1 LRVTSGRS
9 PSAAMNI
16 TSFEF
21 ALFFAVVLPLN
32 WLLRSYSGAYRL
44 FLLLASYVFYASFN
58 AKFLLILLV
67 FSFLT
72 WFFAVV
78 FAETSDARF
87 RRFCLVLYV
96 AFSLGMLMFFK
107 YYEMLYLSADW
118 LFRMLSINSPVP
130 LLDVIMPI
138 GISFFTFQ
146 GMSYAIDV
154 YRDPGKVE
162 RSLIEVFCFISFFP
176 TILSGPILRAGNFL
190 AQLKKQQVEQV
201 DFTRAFYLL
210 TRGLVKK
217 IIISSYLSEH
227 IVRVTFGAPSGY
239 SSAAVAV
246 GILSYAVQIYCDFSG
261 YSDLA
266 QGVGLLMGFD
276 IPDNFNAPYTSL
288 SLRDFWRRWHITFS
302 TWLRDYL
309 YISLGGNRKGTGRK
323 YVNLVTTM
331 ALGGLWHGAAYNF
344 LVWGFIHGFGLVG
357 THMAVEW
364 RTSRAATRAAARL
377 AAAKAA
383 DAATGTAADAAM
395 VAAADA
401 AAQSSPGRAMANGAW
416 NVVCWAVTFAY
427 VNVAWVFFGAED
439 AGKAVEILRRAAA
452 FDPVGAGFRP
462 TCLILVG
469 VVLAVQL
476 LHLTGRDFFR
486 KGFEWLPFPAQ
497 GVALGVLSACILKL
511 GPDGVLPFIYFQ
523 F

>member
-1 LRVTSGRS
+1 
-9 PSAAMNI
+9 MNI

-21 ALFFAVVLPLN
+21 ALFFAAILPLN
-32 WLLRSYSGAYRL
+32 WLLRPRAGAYRI
-44 FLLLASYVFYASFN
+44 FLLLVSYIFYASFN
-58 AKFLLILLV
+58 AKFLLILLF

-87 RRFCLVLYV
+87 RRFCLILYV
-96 AFSLGMLMFFK
+96 GFSLGMLIFFK
-107 YYEMLYLSADW
+107 YYEMLYISADW
-118 LFRMLSINSPVP
+118 LFRTVSVKSPVP

-154 YRDPGKVE
+154 YRDPSKVE
-162 RSLIEVFCFISFFP
+162 RSLVEVLCFISFFP

-190 AQLKKQQVEQV
+190 PQLKKERVESV

-210 TRGLVKK
+210 TRGLIKK

-227 IVRVTFGAPSGY
+227 IVRATFGAPEGFT
-239 SSAAVAV
+239 SAAVLV
-246 GILSYAVQIYCDFSG
+246 GVLSYAVQIYCDFSG

-276 IPDNFNAPYTSL
+276 IPDNFNAPYVSL

-302 TWLRDYL
+302 LWLRDYL
-309 YISLGGNRKGTGRK
+309 YISLGGNRKGRFRK
-323 YVNLVTTM
+323 YANLVTTM

-357 THMAVEW
+357 AHLVNDA
-364 RTSRAATRAAARL
+364 RLSRAKAREAAGKPPA
-377 AAAKAA
+377 
-383 DAATGTAADAAM
+383 G
-395 VAAADA
+395 
-401 AAQSSPGRAMANGAW
+401 PGFWGMAWKPFAW
-416 NVVCWAVTFAY
+416 VLTFAY

-439 AGKAVEILRRAAA
+439 AGKAVDILRRIVVW
-452 FDPVGAGFRP
+452 DGSGAGFRP
-462 TCLILVG
+462 ACLVLVG
-469 VVLAVQL
+469 LVLLVQL
-476 LHLTGRDFFR
+476 LHLSGRDVFR
-486 KGFEWLPFPAQ
+486 KSFDWLPMPLQ
-497 GVALGVLSACILKL
+497 GAALGVVAACILKL

>member
-1 LRVTSGRS
+1 
-9 PSAAMNI
+9 MNI

-21 ALFFAVVLPLN
+21 SLFFAVLLPLN
-32 WLLRSYSGAYRL
+32 WMLRRFAGPYRL

-78 FAETSDARF
+78 FAETSDVRF

-96 AFSLGMLMFFK
+96 AFSLGMLVFFK
-107 YYEMLYLSADW
+107 YYEMLYISADW
-118 LFRMLSINSPVP
+118 LSRTLSITSPVP

-154 YRDPGKVE
+154 YRDPAKVE
-162 RSLIEVFCFISFFP
+162 RSLVEVFCFIAFFP

-190 AQLKKQQVEQV
+190 PQLKKERATPV

-217 IIISSYLSEH
+217 IILSSYLSEH
-227 IVRVTFGAPSGY
+227 IVRTTFGAPEGF
-239 SSAAVAV
+239 SSAAVLV
-246 GILSYAVQIYCDFSG
+246 GILSYAAQIYCDFSG

-266 QGVGLLMGFD
+266 QGVALLMGFD

-302 TWLRDYL
+302 VWLRDYL
-309 YISLGGNRKGTGRK
+309 YISLGGNRKGRARK
-323 YVNLVTTM
+323 YVNLVLTM

-357 THMAVEW
+357 THLVGEY
-364 RTSRAATRAAARL
+364 RASRAAAR
-377 AAAKAA
+377 AAAGLPVGGSRVWA
-383 DAATGTAADAAM
+383 G
-395 VAAADA
+395 V
-401 AAQSSPGRAMANGAW
+401 W
-416 NVVCWAVTFAY
+416 NAGCWLTTFSYVC
-427 VNVAWVFFGAED
+427 VAWVFFGAED
-439 AGKAVEILRRAAA
+439 AGKAVDILSRVAA
-452 FDPVGAGFRP
+452 FDATGAGFRP
-462 TCLILVG
+462 TCLVLVV

-476 LHLTGRDFFR
+476 LHFSGRDVFR
-486 KGFEWLPFPAQ
+486 NVFEKLPMPLQ
-497 GVALGVLSACILKL
+497 GTALGIAAACILKL

>member
-1 LRVTSGRS
+1 
-9 PSAAMNI
+9 MNI

-32 WLLRSYSGAYRL
+32 WMLRSRAGLYRL
-44 FLLLASYVFYASFN
+44 FLLLVSYVFYASFN

-72 WFFAVV
+72 WFFSVV

-87 RRFCLVLYV
+87 RRFCLILYV
-96 AFSLGMLMFFK
+96 GFSLGMLVFFK
-107 YYEMLYLSADW
+107 YYEMLYISADW
-118 LFRMLSINSPVP
+118 LFRTLAVKSPVP

-154 YRDPGKVE
+154 YRDPAKVE
-162 RSLIEVFCFISFFP
+162 RSLVEVFCFISFFP

-190 AQLKKQQVEQV
+190 PQLKKEKVEGV

-227 IVRVTFGAPSGY
+227 IVRTTFGAPEGF
-239 SSAAVAV
+239 SSLAVLV
-246 GILSYAVQIYCDFSG
+246 GILSYTAQIYCDFSG

-276 IPDNFNAPYTSL
+276 VPDNFNAPYTAR

-302 TWLRDYL
+302 VWLRDYL
-309 YISLGGNRKGTGRK
+309 YISLGGNRKGQFRK
-323 YVNLVTTM
+323 YCNLVTTM

-344 LVWGFIHGFGLVG
+344 LIWGFIHGFGLVG
-357 THMAVEW
+357 THMIGEY
-364 RTSRAATRAAARL
+364 RASRAAAR
-377 AAAKAA
+377 AAA
-383 DAATGTAADAAM
+383 
-395 VAAADA
+395 
-401 AAQSSPGRAMANGAW
+401 GRAPAGSRFGDGVW
-416 NVVCWAVTFAY
+416 NALCWLSTFVF

-439 AGKAVEILRRAAA
+439 AGKAVDILRRVAAW
-452 FDPVGAGFRP
+452 DMDGAGFRP
-462 TCLILVG
+462 ACLVLVAL
-469 VVLAVQL
+469 VLAVQL
-476 LHLTGRDFFR
+476 LHLTGRDVFR
-486 KGFEWLPFPAQ
+486 KGFDWLPLPLK
-497 GVALGVLSACILKL
+497 GVALGGAAACILKL

>member
-1 LRVTSGRS
+1 
-9 PSAAMNI
+9 MNI

-21 ALFFAVVLPLN
+21 ALFFAVILPLN
-32 WLLRSYSGAYRL
+32 WIFRPKAGLYRI
-44 FLLLASYVFYASFN
+44 FLLLVSYVFYASFN

-87 RRFCLVLYV
+87 RRFCLILYT
-96 AFSLGMLMFFK
+96 AFSLGMLVFFK
-107 YYEMLYLSADW
+107 YYEMLYISADW
-118 LFRMLSINSPVP
+118 LFQVVGAKSPVP

-154 YRDPGKVE
+154 YRDPAKVE
-162 RSLIEVFCFISFFP
+162 RSLVEVFCFIAFFP

-190 AQLKKQQVEQV
+190 PQLKKERVTGT

-227 IVRVTFGAPSGY
+227 IVRTTFGAPEGFT
-239 SSAAVAV
+239 SAAVLV
-246 GILSYAVQIYCDFSG
+246 GILSYSIQIYCDFSG

-266 QGVGLLMGFD
+266 QGVALLLGFD
-276 IPDNFNAPYTSL
+276 VPDNFHAPYVAL

-302 TWLRDYL
+302 LWLRDYL
-309 YISLGGNRKGTGRK
+309 YISLGGNRKGRGRK
-323 YVNLVTTM
+323 YANLVATM

-344 LVWGFIHGFGLVG
+344 LVWGFIHGLGLVWA
-357 THMAVEW
+357 HLVNEF
-364 RTSRAATRAAARL
+364 RVSRAASQAAAGLPVPEGPGVLGL
-377 AAAKAA
+377 AWIALSW
-383 DAATGTAADAAM
+383 
-395 VAAADA
+395 VA
-401 AAQSSPGRAMANGAW
+401 
-416 NVVCWAVTFAY
+416 TFAY
-427 VNVAWVFFGAED
+427 VNLAWVFFRAED
-439 AGKAVEILRRAAA
+439 AGKAVDILRRVAVWDAT
-452 FDPVGAGFRP
+452 GAGFHP
-462 TCLILVG
+462 ACLVLVG
-469 VVLAVQL
+469 LVLAVQL
-476 LHLTGRDFFR
+476 LHLTGRDVFYGICNR
-486 KGFEWLPFPAQ
+486 LPAPVA
-497 GVALGVLSACILKL
+497 GVGLGILAAAILKL

>member
-1 LRVTSGRS
+1 
-9 PSAAMNI
+9 MNI

-21 ALFFAVVLPLN
+21 ALFFAVILPLN
-32 WLLRSYSGAYRL
+32 WLLRPRAGLYRI
-44 FLLLASYVFYASFN
+44 FLLLISYVFYASFN

-78 FAETSDARF
+78 FAETSDVRF
-87 RRFCLVLYV
+87 RRFCLVLYT
-96 AFSLGMLMFFK
+96 AFSLGMLVFFK
-107 YYEMLYLSADW
+107 YYEMLYISADW
-118 LFRMLSINSPVP
+118 VFQTFGAKSPVP

-154 YRDPGKVE
+154 YRDPAKVE
-162 RSLIEVFCFISFFP
+162 RSLVEVFCFIAFFP

-190 AQLKKQQVEQV
+190 PQLKKERVTGT

-227 IVRVTFGAPSGY
+227 IVRTTFGAPEGFT
-239 SSAAVAV
+239 SAAVLV

-266 QGVGLLMGFD
+266 QGVALLMGFD
-276 IPDNFNAPYTSL
+276 VPDNFHAPYVSL

-302 TWLRDYL
+302 LWLRDYL
-309 YISLGGNRKGTGRK
+309 YISLGGNRKGRGRK
-323 YVNLVTTM
+323 YANLVITM

-344 LVWGFIHGFGLVG
+344 LVWGFIHGLGLVWA
-357 THMAVEW
+357 HLVNEFRSA
-364 RTSRAATRAAARL
+364 RAKSREAAGVPPPSGPGPLGWAWIGLSWAA
-377 AAAKAA
+377 
-383 DAATGTAADAAM
+383 
-395 VAAADA
+395 
-401 AAQSSPGRAMANGAW
+401 
-416 NVVCWAVTFAY
+416 TFAY
-427 VNVAWVFFGAED
+427 VNLAWVFFGAED
-439 AGKAVEILRRAAA
+439 AGKAVDILRRVAAW
-452 FDPVGAGFRP
+452 DGSGAGFHP
-462 TCLILVG
+462 ACLVLVV

-476 LHLTGRDFFR
+476 LHLTGRDVFYAVFNR
-486 KGFEWLPFPAQ
+486 LPAP
-497 GVALGVLSACILKL
+497 VAGLGLGLAATAILKL

>member
-1 LRVTSGRS
+1 
-9 PSAAMNI
+9 MNI

-21 ALFFAVVLPLN
+21 SLFFAVILPLN
-32 WLLRSYSGAYRL
+32 WMLRSRAGVYRL
-44 FLLLASYVFYASFN
+44 FLLLVSYVFYASFN

-96 AFSLGMLMFFK
+96 GFALGMLVFFK

-118 LFRMLSINSPVP
+118 LFRTFSVKSPVP

-154 YRDPGKVE
+154 YRDPAKVE
-162 RSLIEVFCFISFFP
+162 RSLVEVFCFISFFP

-190 AQLKKQQVEQV
+190 PQLKKQRVEPV

-210 TRGLVKK
+210 TRGLIKK

-227 IVRVTFGAPSGY
+227 IVRTTFGAPEGF
-239 SSAAVAV
+239 SSAAVLV
-246 GILSYAVQIYCDFSG
+246 GMLSYAAQIYCDFSG

-266 QGVGLLMGFD
+266 QGVALLMGFD
-276 IPDNFNAPYTSL
+276 VPDNFNAPYSSL
-288 SLRDFWRRWHITFS
+288 SLRDFWRRWHISFS
-302 TWLRDYL
+302 IWLRDYL
-309 YISLGGNRKGTGRK
+309 YISLGGNRKGHARK
-323 YVNLVTTM
+323 YVNLMTTM

-344 LVWGFIHGFGLVG
+344 LIWGFIHGFGLVVAHLVWEYN
-357 THMAVEW
+357 TA
-364 RTSRAATRAAARL
+364 RAAVRAAAGL
-377 AAAKAA
+377 P
-383 DAATGTAADAAM
+383 
-395 VAAADA
+395 
-401 AAQSSPGRAMANGAW
+401 SSGSRVLGGIW
-416 NVVCWAVTFAY
+416 NAVCWTLTFAY

-439 AGKAVEILRRAAA
+439 AGKAVDILRRVAAW
-452 FDPVGAGFRP
+452 DPDGAGFRP
-462 TCLILVG
+462 ACLILVA
-469 VVLAVQL
+469 VVVGVQL
-476 LHLTGRDFFR
+476 LHLTGRDVFR
-486 KGFEWLPFPAQ
+486 KGFEWLPFPLQ
-497 GVALGVLSACILKL
+497 GAALGLAAACILKL

>member
-1 LRVTSGRS
+1 
-9 PSAAMNI
+9 MNI

-32 WLLRSYSGAYRL
+32 WLLRRWAGAYRL

-96 AFSLGMLMFFK
+96 GFSLGMLVFFK
-107 YYEMLYLSADW
+107 YYEMLYISADW
-118 LFRMLSINSPVP
+118 VFRMLSINSPVP

-162 RSLIEVFCFISFFP
+162 RSLVEVFCFISFFP

-190 AQLKKQQVEQV
+190 PQLKKERVEQV

-227 IVRVTFGAPSGY
+227 IVRVTFGAPEGY
-239 SSAAVAV
+239 SSAAVLV

-276 IPDNFNAPYTSL
+276 IPDNFNAPYVSL

-344 LVWGFIHGFGLVG
+344 LVWGFIHGFGLVAA
-357 THMAVEW
+357 HMAGEL
-364 RTSRAATRAAARL
+364 RAARAASRAAASEAAGE
-377 AAAKAA
+377 AALP
-383 DAATGTAADAAM
+383 
-395 VAAADA
+395 
-401 AAQSSPGRAMANGAW
+401 SPGRAVAGGVW
-416 NVVCWAVTFAY
+416 NAVCWAATFAY

-439 AGKAVEILRRAAA
+439 AGKAVDILRRVAA
-452 FDPVGAGFRP
+452 FDPDGAGFRP
-462 TCLILVG
+462 TCLILVV

-476 LHLTGRDFFR
+476 LHLTGRDVFR
-486 KGFEWLPFPAQ
+486 KGFEWLPFPLQ
-497 GVALGVLSACILKL
+497 GAALGVASACILKL

>member
-1 LRVTSGRS
+1 
-9 PSAAMNI
+9 MNI

-21 ALFFAVVLPLN
+21 ALFFAVILPLN
-32 WLLRSYSGAYRL
+32 WLLRSRAGVYRL
-44 FLLLASYVFYASFN
+44 FLLLTSYVFYASFN

-72 WFFAVV
+72 WFFAVI

-87 RRFCLVLYV
+87 RRFCVFLYA
-96 AFSLGMLMFFK
+96 AFSLGILIFFK
-107 YYEMLYLSADW
+107 YYEMLYISADG
-118 LFRMLSINSPVP
+118 LYRVFGAKSPVP

-154 YRDPGKVE
+154 YRDPSKCE
-162 RSLIEVFCFISFFP
+162 RSLVEVLCFIAFFP

-190 AQLKKQQVEQV
+190 PQLKKERVTGT
-201 DFTRAFYLL
+201 DFNRAFFLL

-227 IVRVTFGAPSGY
+227 IVRSTFGAPEGFTSL
-239 SSAAVAV
+239 AVLV

-266 QGVGLLMGFD
+266 QGVALLMGFD
-276 IPDNFNAPYTSL
+276 VPDNFNLPYIAL

-302 TWLRDYL
+302 LWLRDYL
-309 YISLGGNRKGTGRK
+309 YISLGGNRKGRLRK
-323 YVNLVTTM
+323 YANLVVTM
-331 ALGGLWHGAAYNF
+331 GLGGLWHGAAYNF
-344 LVWGFIHGFGLVG
+344 LVWGFIHGFGLIWAHLVNEYRS
-357 THMAVEW
+357 A
-364 RTSRAATRAAARL
+364 RAAARS
-377 AAAKAA
+377 AA
-383 DAATGTAADAAM
+383 GLPTA
-395 VAAADA
+395 
-401 AAQSSPGRAMANGAW
+401 PGVFGYAW
-416 NVVCWAVTFAY
+416 IGLSWVTTFAY
-427 VNVAWVFFGAED
+427 VNLAWVFFGAED
-439 AGKAVEILRRAAA
+439 AGKAVDILRRVAAW
-452 FDPVGAGFRP
+452 DNSGAGFNKV
-462 TCLILVG
+462 CLGMVV

-476 LHLTGRDFFR
+476 LHLTGRDVFR
-486 KGFEWLPFPAQ
+486 VAFERLPVPVR
-497 GVALGVLSACILKL
+497 GLALGLAATAILKL

>member
-1 LRVTSGRS
+1 
-9 PSAAMNI
+9 MNI

-21 ALFFAVVLPLN
+21 ALFFAAILPLN
-32 WLLRSYSGAYRL
+32 WLLRPHAGAYRL

-78 FAETSDARF
+78 FAETSDQRF

-96 AFSLGMLMFFK
+96 AFALGMLVFFK
-107 YYEMLYLSADW
+107 YYEMLYISADW
-118 LFRMLSINSPVP
+118 LFRVLSVKSPVP

-154 YRDPGKVE
+154 YRDPAKVE
-162 RSLIEVFCFISFFP
+162 RSLVEVFCFISFFP

-190 AQLKKQQVEQV
+190 PQLKKERVGQP
-201 DFTRAFYLL
+201 DFSRAFYLL
-210 TRGLVKK
+210 IRGLIKK

-227 IVRVTFGAPSGY
+227 IVRTTFGAPEGF

-246 GILSYAVQIYCDFSG
+246 GILSYAAQIYCDFSG

-309 YISLGGNRKGTGRK
+309 YISLGGNRKGTTRK
-323 YVNLVTTM
+323 YANLVTTM

-344 LVWGFIHGFGLVG
+344 LVWGFIHGFGLVIAHFVG
-357 THMAVEW
+357 SL
-364 RTSRAATRAAARL
+364 RP
-377 AAAKAA
+377 AKAA
-383 DAATGTAADAAM
+383 KPAAPAD
-395 VAAADA
+395 
-401 AAQSSPGRAMANGAW
+401 PANGDASAPSGPGFFGGLW
-416 NVVCWAVTFAY
+416 NAVCWVSTFAY

-439 AGKAVEILRRAAA
+439 AGKAVDILKRAAA
-452 FDPVGAGFRP
+452 LDPDGAGFRP
-462 TCLILVG
+462 TCLAL
-469 VVLAVQL
+469 VVLVLGVQL
-476 LHLTGRDFFR
+476 LHFTGRDVFR
-486 KGFEWLPFPAQ
+486 KSFDWMPFPLQ
-497 GVALGVLSACILKL
+497 GAALGVAAACILKL
-511 GPDGVLPFIYFQ
+511 GPDGVLPFIYFA

>member
-1 LRVTSGRS
+1 
-9 PSAAMNI
+9 MNI

-32 WLLRSYSGAYRL
+32 WLLRSFSGAYRL

-87 RRFCLVLYV
+87 RRFCLILYV
-96 AFSLGMLMFFK
+96 GFSLGMLIFFK
-107 YYEMLYLSADW
+107 YYEMLYISADW
-118 LFRMLSINSPVP
+118 LFRLLSISSPVP

-162 RSLIEVFCFISFFP
+162 RSLVEVFCFISFFP

-190 AQLKKQQVEQV
+190 GQLQKQRPEQV

-239 SSAAVAV
+239 SSAAVLT
-246 GILSYAVQIYCDFSG
+246 GLGWFDK
-261 YSDLA
+261 LA
-266 QGVGLLMGFD
+266 KRAGAGTLVPITGFA
-276 IPDNFNAPYTSL
+276 NAMVSP
-288 SLRDFWRRWHITFS
+288 
-302 TWLRDYL
+302 
-309 YISLGGNRKGTGRK
+309 
-323 YVNLVTTM
+323 
-331 ALGGLWHGAAYNF
+331 ALEF
-344 LVWGFIHGFGLVG
+344 KSEGFI
-357 THMAVEW
+357 
-364 RTSRAATRAAARL
+364 
-377 AAAKAA
+377 
-383 DAATGTAADAAM
+383 TGTAAKLFV
-395 VAAADA
+395 VAGPVLVYGISA
-401 AAQSSPGRAMANGAW
+401 S
-416 NVVCWAVTFAY
+416 
-427 VNVAWVFFGAED
+427 
-439 AGKAVEILRRAAA
+439 ILY
-452 FDPVGAGFRP
+452 G
-462 TCLILVG
+462 
-469 VVLAVQL
+469 L
-476 LHLTGRDFFR
+476 LLYF
-486 KGFEWLPFPAQ
+486 
-497 GVALGVLSACILKL
+497 LG
-511 GPDGVLPFIYFQ
+511 G
-523 F
+523 

>member
-1 LRVTSGRS
+1 
-9 PSAAMNI
+9 MNI

-32 WLLRSYSGAYRL
+32 WILRRFAAPYRL

-58 AKFLLILLV
+58 AKFLLILLI

-78 FAETSDARF
+78 FAETSDHRF
-87 RRFCLVLYV
+87 RRFCLILYV
-96 AFSLGMLMFFK
+96 AFALGMLIFFK
-107 YYEMLYLSADW
+107 YYEMLYISADW
-118 LFRMLSINSPVP
+118 LFRVFAATNPVP

-154 YRDPGKVE
+154 YRDPTKVE
-162 RSLIEVFCFISFFP
+162 RSLVEVFCFISFFP

-190 AQLKKQQVEQV
+190 PQLKKDRVEQV

-210 TRGLVKK
+210 IRGLLKK

-227 IVRVTFGAPSGY
+227 IVRTTFGAPEGF
-239 SSAAVAV
+239 SSAAVLV
-246 GILSYAVQIYCDFSG
+246 GVLSYAAQIYCDFSG

-266 QGVGLLMGFD
+266 QGIALLMGFD
-276 IPDNFNAPYTSL
+276 VPDNFHAPYSAQ

-302 TWLRDYL
+302 VWLRDYL
-309 YISLGGNRKGTGRK
+309 YISLGGNRKGRVRK

-357 THMAVEW
+357 NHLVMEFRTARAVRREE
-364 RTSRAATRAAARL
+364 RGLPPTGPVL
-377 AAAKAA
+377 AGSWAGLCWLL
-383 DAATGTAADAAM
+383 TF
-395 VAAADA
+395 VY
-401 AAQSSPGRAMANGAW
+401 
-416 NVVCWAVTFAY
+416 VC
-427 VNVAWVFFGAED
+427 VAWVFFGAED
-439 AGKAVEILRRAAA
+439 AGKAVDILSRIFA
-452 FDPVGAGFRP
+452 FDPSGAGFRP
-462 TCLILVG
+462 TCLVLVLL
-469 VVLAVQL
+469 VVAVQQMHVSGKDL
-476 LHLTGRDFFR
+476 FR
-486 KGFEWLPFPAQ
+486 KGFERLPFPVQ
-497 GVALGVLSACILKL
+497 GVALGLVTACILKL

>member
-1 LRVTSGRS
+1 
-9 PSAAMNI
+9 MNI

-32 WLLRSYSGAYRL
+32 WLLRSFSGAYRL

-87 RRFCLVLYV
+87 RRFCLILYV
-96 AFSLGMLMFFK
+96 GFSLGMLIFFK
-107 YYEMLYLSADW
+107 YYEMLYISADW
-118 LFRMLSINSPVP
+118 LFRLLSISSPVP

-162 RSLIEVFCFISFFP
+162 RSLFEVFCFISFFP

-190 AQLKKQQVEQV
+190 GQLQKKRPEPV

-210 TRGLVKK
+210 TRGLIKK

-239 SSAAVAV
+239 SSAAVLV
-246 GILSYAVQIYCDFSG
+246 GILSYTVQIYCDFSG

-276 IPDNFNAPYTSL
+276 IPDNFNAPYTSR

-323 YVNLVTTM
+323 YLNLVTTM

-357 THMAVEW
+357 AHMVGELRA
-364 RTSRAATRAAARL
+364 SRAATRAASR
-377 AAAKAA
+377 AAALQAAGEAAGEGAGATIGAKAGVA
-383 DAATGTAADAAM
+383 AGAATGTAA
-395 VAAADA
+395 AAAL
-401 AAQSSPGRAMANGAW
+401 QPSPGWAVTDGLW
-416 NVVCWAVTFAY
+416 NALCWVVTFAY

-439 AGKAVEILRRAAA
+439 AGKAVEILRRVAA
-452 FDPVGAGFRP
+452 FDADGAGFRP
-462 TCLILVG
+462 
-469 VVLAVQL
+469 
-476 LHLTGRDFFR
+476 
-486 KGFEWLPFPAQ
+486 PA
-497 GVALGVLSACILKL
+497 
-511 GPDGVLPFIYFQ
+511 
-523 F
+523 

>member
-1 LRVTSGRS
+1 
-9 PSAAMNI
+9 MNI

-21 ALFFAVVLPLN
+21 ALFFAAVLPLN
-32 WLLRSYSGAYRL
+32 WLLRPRAGLYRL
-44 FLLLASYVFYASFN
+44 FLLLVSYAFYASFN

-72 WFFAVV
+72 WFFSVV
-78 FAETSDARF
+78 FAETSDVRF

-96 AFSLGMLMFFK
+96 GFSLGMLVFFK
-107 YYEMLYLSADW
+107 YYEMLYISADW
-118 LFRMLSINSPVP
+118 LFRTLAVKSPVP

-154 YRDPGKVE
+154 YRDPAKVE
-162 RSLIEVFCFISFFP
+162 RSLVEVFCFISFFP

-190 AQLKKQQVEQV
+190 PQLKKAKPEAV

-217 IIISSYLSEH
+217 IIISSFLSEH
-227 IVRVTFGAPSGY
+227 IVRTTFGAPEGFTSL
-239 SSAAVAV
+239 AVLV
-246 GILSYAVQIYCDFSG
+246 GILSYTAQIYCDFSG

-266 QGVGLLMGFD
+266 QGVGLLMGFN
-276 IPDNFNAPYTSL
+276 IPDNFNAPYVAL

-302 TWLRDYL
+302 LWLRDYL
-309 YISLGGNRKGTGRK
+309 YISLGGNRKGRARK
-323 YVNLVTTM
+323 YLNLLATM

-344 LVWGFIHGFGLVG
+344 LIWGFIHGFGLVG
-357 THMAVEW
+357 THMIGEY
-364 RTSRAATRAAARL
+364 RATRAAARE
-377 AAAKAA
+377 AAGKSVAGSAF
-383 DAATGTAADAAM
+383 GTA
-395 VAAADA
+395 V
-401 AAQSSPGRAMANGAW
+401 W
-416 NVVCWAVTFAY
+416 NVLCWVSTFVF

-439 AGKAVEILRRAAA
+439 AGKAVDILRRVAAW
-452 FDPVGAGFRP
+452 DMDGAGFRP
-462 TCLILVG
+462 ACLVLV
-469 VVLAVQL
+469 VLVLAVQL
-476 LHLTGRDFFR
+476 LGLTGRDAFR
-486 KGFEWLPFPAQ
+486 KGFDWLPLPLK
-497 GVALGVLSACILKL
+497 GVALGVAAACVLKL

>member
-1 LRVTSGRS
+1 
-9 PSAAMNI
+9 MNI

-21 ALFFAVVLPLN
+21 ALFFAAILPLN
-32 WLLRSYSGAYRL
+32 WLLRPHAGAYRL

-78 FAETSDARF
+78 FAETTDQRF

-96 AFSLGMLMFFK
+96 AFALGMLVFFK
-107 YYEMLYLSADW
+107 YYEMLYISADW
-118 LFRMLSINSPVP
+118 LFRVLSVKSPVP

-146 GMSYAIDV
+146 GMSYAVDV
-154 YRDPGKVE
+154 YRDPAKVE
-162 RSLIEVFCFISFFP
+162 RSLVEVFCFISFFP

-190 AQLKKQQVEQV
+190 PQLKKERVGQP
-201 DFTRAFYLL
+201 DFFRAFYLL
-210 TRGLVKK
+210 LRGLIKK

-227 IVRVTFGAPSGY
+227 IVRTTFGAPEGF
-239 SSAAVAV
+239 SSAAVIV
-246 GILSYAVQIYCDFSG
+246 GILSYAAQIYCDFSG

-309 YISLGGNRKGTGRK
+309 YISLGGNRKGAVRK
-323 YVNLVTTM
+323 YANLVTTM

-344 LVWGFIHGFGLVG
+344 LVWGFIHGFGLVIAHFVG
-357 THMAVEW
+357 SLRPA
-364 RTSRAATRAAARL
+364 RAPLPAAP
-377 AAAKAA
+377 A
-383 DAATGTAADAAM
+383 DGETPAPSG
-395 VAAADA
+395 
-401 AAQSSPGRAMANGAW
+401 PGFFGGLW
-416 NVVCWAVTFAY
+416 NAVCWASTFVY

-439 AGKAVEILRRAAA
+439 AGKAVDILKRAVAL
-452 FDPVGAGFRP
+452 DPDGAGFRP
-462 TCLILVG
+462 TCLVL
-469 VVLAVQL
+469 VVLVLGVQL
-476 LHLTGRDFFR
+476 LHFTGRDVFR
-486 KGFEWLPFPAQ
+486 KSFDWMPFPLQ
-497 GVALGVLSACILKL
+497 GAALGVAAACILKL
-511 GPDGVLPFIYFQ
+511 GPDGVLPFIYFA

>member
-1 LRVTSGRS
+1 
-9 PSAAMNI
+9 MNI

-21 ALFFAVVLPLN
+21 ALFFAAILPLN
-32 WLLRSYSGAYRL
+32 WLLRPRAGVYRL
-44 FLLLASYVFYASFN
+44 FLLLVSYVFYASFN

-87 RRFCLVLYV
+87 RRFCLILYV
-96 AFSLGMLMFFK
+96 AFSLGMLIFFK

-118 LFRMLSINSPVP
+118 LFRTLSVKSPVP

-154 YRDPGKVE
+154 YREPTKVE
-162 RSLIEVFCFISFFP
+162 RSMVEVFCFISFFP

-190 AQLKKQQVEQV
+190 PQLKKEKVESV

-210 TRGLVKK
+210 TRGLIKK

-227 IVRVTFGAPSGY
+227 IVHTTFGAPEGF
-239 SSAAVAV
+239 SSAAVLV
-246 GILSYAVQIYCDFSG
+246 GILSYSAQIYCDFSG

-276 IPDNFNAPYTSL
+276 IPDNFNAPYSSL

-302 TWLRDYL
+302 VWLRDYL
-309 YISLGGNRKGTGRK
+309 YISLGGNRKGRTRK

-357 THMAVEW
+357 THMVGEF
-364 RTSRAATRAAARL
+364 RASRAAARE
-377 AAAKAA
+377 AAGLPPGSQFW
-383 DAATGTAADAAM
+383 TGTWKTLCW
-395 VAAADA
+395 VA
-401 AAQSSPGRAMANGAW
+401 
-416 NVVCWAVTFAY
+416 TFSY
-427 VNVAWVFFGAED
+427 VNLAWVFFGAED
-439 AGKAVEILRRAAA
+439 AGKAVDILRRVAAW
-452 FDPVGAGFRP
+452 DPSGAGFRP
-462 TCLILVG
+462 TCLILVA
-469 VVLAVQL
+469 VVLIFQL
-476 LHLTGRDFFR
+476 LHLSGRDVFR
-486 KGFEWLPFPAQ
+486 KSFEWLPLPLQ
-497 GVALGVLSACILKL
+497 GAALGIAASCILKL

>member
-1 LRVTSGRS
+1 
-9 PSAAMNI
+9 MNI

-21 ALFFAVVLPLN
+21 ALFFAAILPLN
-32 WLLRSYSGAYRL
+32 WLLRSRAVAYRL
-44 FLLLASYVFYASFN
+44 FLLLASYIFYASFN

-87 RRFCLVLYV
+87 RRFCLILYV
-96 AFSLGMLMFFK
+96 GFSLGMLVFFK
-107 YYEMLYLSADW
+107 YYEMLYISADW
-118 LFRMLSINSPVP
+118 LFRVLSVNSPVP

-162 RSLIEVFCFISFFP
+162 RSLVEVFCFISFFP

-190 AQLKKQQVEQV
+190 GQLKKERVGQV

-210 TRGLVKK
+210 TRGLIKK

-227 IVRVTFGAPSGY
+227 IVRVTFGAPEGY

-323 YVNLVTTM
+323 YLNLVTTM

-357 THMAVEW
+357 AHMVGEFRSA
-364 RTSRAATRAAARL
+364 RAAARVAAGK
-377 AAAKAA
+377 AAASGPGLAGGLWNAA
-383 DAATGTAADAAM
+383 
-395 VAAADA
+395 
-401 AAQSSPGRAMANGAW
+401 
-416 NVVCWAVTFAY
+416 CWVLTFAY

-439 AGKAVEILRRAAA
+439 AGKAVDILRRVAA
-452 FDPVGAGFRP
+452 FDPDGAGFRP
-462 TCLILVG
+462 TCLILV
-469 VVLAVQL
+469 VVVVGVQL
-476 LHLTGRDFFR
+476 LQVTGRDVFR

-497 GVALGVLSACILKL
+497 GVALGLASAVILKL

>member
-1 LRVTSGRS
+1 
-9 PSAAMNI
+9 MNI

-21 ALFFAVVLPLN
+21 ALFFAVILPLN
-32 WLLRSYSGAYRL
+32 WMLRRFSGPYRL
-44 FLLLASYVFYASFN
+44 FLLIASYVFYASFN

-87 RRFCLVLYV
+87 RRFCLILYV
-96 AFSLGMLMFFK
+96 AFSLGMLVFFK
-107 YYEMLYLSADW
+107 YYEMLYISADW
-118 LFRMLSINSPVP
+118 VFRALSVTSPVP

-146 GMSYAIDV
+146 GMSYALDV
-154 YRDPGKVE
+154 YRDPAKVE
-162 RSLIEVFCFISFFP
+162 RSLVEVFCFISFFP

-190 AQLKKQQVEQV
+190 PQLKKARVEPV

-210 TRGLVKK
+210 TRGLLKK

-227 IVRVTFGAPSGY
+227 IVRTTFGAPEGF

-246 GILSYAVQIYCDFSG
+246 GILSYAAQIYCDFSG

-266 QGVGLLMGFD
+266 QGVALLMGFNV
-276 IPDNFNAPYTSL
+276 PDNFNAPYSSL

-302 TWLRDYL
+302 LWLRDYL
-309 YISLGGNRKGTGRK
+309 YISLGGNRKGRIRK
-323 YVNLVTTM
+323 YANLVTTM

-357 THMAVEW
+357 NHLVVEY
-364 RTSRAATRAAARL
+364 RSSRAAAREAKGL
-377 AAAKAA
+377 AP
-383 DAATGTAADAAM
+383 ATPGLGSHLWTA
-395 VAAADA
+395 
-401 AAQSSPGRAMANGAW
+401 G
-416 NVVCWAVTFAY
+416 CWLVTFAY
-427 VNVAWVFFGAED
+427 VCVAWVFFGAED
-439 AGKAVEILRRAAA
+439 AGKAVDILSRALA
-452 FDPVGAGFRP
+452 FDPSGAGFRP
-462 TCLILVG
+462 TCLVLVA
-469 VVLAVQL
+469 VVLAVQVT
-476 LHLTGRDFFR
+476 HVTGKDFFR
-486 KGFEWLPFPAQ
+486 KGFEWLPFPLQ
-497 GVALGVLSACILKL
+497 GAALGLIAACILKL

>member
-1 LRVTSGRS
+1 
-9 PSAAMNI
+9 MNI

-21 ALFFAVVLPLN
+21 SLFFAAILPLN
-32 WLLRSYSGAYRL
+32 WMLRRFDAPYRL

-78 FAETSDARF
+78 FAETSDVRF

-96 AFSLGMLMFFK
+96 AFSLGMLAFFK
-107 YYEMLYLSADW
+107 YYEMLYISADW
-118 LFRMLSINSPVP
+118 LFRTFSVNSPVP

-154 YRDPGKVE
+154 YRDPAKVE
-162 RSLIEVFCFISFFP
+162 RSLVEVFCFISFFP

-190 AQLKKQQVEQV
+190 PQLKRERVVPV

-227 IVRVTFGAPSGY
+227 IVRTTFGAPEGF
-239 SSAAVAV
+239 SSAAVLV
-246 GILSYAVQIYCDFSG
+246 GVLSYAAQIYCDFSG

-266 QGVGLLMGFD
+266 QGVALLMGFD

-302 TWLRDYL
+302 VWLRDYL
-309 YISLGGNRKGTGRK
+309 YISLGGNRKGRFRK
-323 YVNLVTTM
+323 YVNLVLTM

-344 LVWGFIHGFGLVG
+344 LVWGLIHGFGLVG
-357 THMAVEW
+357 THLVGEY
-364 RTSRAATRAAARL
+364 RTGRAAAR
-377 AAAKAA
+377 AAAGLPAA
-383 DAATGTAADAAM
+383 GSR
-395 VAAADA
+395 VF
-401 AAQSSPGRAMANGAW
+401 SGLW
-416 NVVCWAVTFAY
+416 NAGCWLLTFVYVC
-427 VNVAWVFFGAED
+427 VAWVFFGAED
-439 AGKAVEILRRAAA
+439 AGKAVDILSRVAAW
-452 FDPVGAGFRP
+452 DPSGAGFRP
-462 TCLILVG
+462 TCLALVA

-476 LHLTGRDFFR
+476 LHLSGRDVFR
-486 KGFEWLPFPAQ
+486 AIFEKLPMPVQ
-497 GVALGVLSACILKL
+497 GVALGIAAACILKL

>member
-1 LRVTSGRS
+1 
-9 PSAAMNI
+9 MNI

-21 ALFFAVVLPLN
+21 ALFFAAILPLN
-32 WLLRSYSGAYRL
+32 WLLRPHAGAYRL
-44 FLLLASYVFYASFN
+44 FLLLASYIFYASFN

-96 AFSLGMLMFFK
+96 AFSLGMLIFFK
-107 YYEMLYLSADW
+107 YYEMLYISADW
-118 LFRMLSINSPVP
+118 LFRTFSVKSPVP

-154 YRDPGKVE
+154 YRDPAKVE
-162 RSLIEVFCFISFFP
+162 RSLVEVFCYISFFP

-190 AQLKKQQVEQV
+190 PQLKKEQV
-201 DFTRAFYLL
+201 GQPDFTRAFYLL
-210 TRGLVKK
+210 IRGLIKK

-227 IVRVTFGAPSGY
+227 IVRTTFGAPEGF

-246 GILSYAVQIYCDFSG
+246 GILSYAAQIYCDFSG

-309 YISLGGNRKGTGRK
+309 YISLGGNRKGTTRK
-323 YVNLVTTM
+323 YANLVTTM

-344 LVWGFIHGFGLVG
+344 LVWGFIHGFGLVFAHLVG
-357 THMAVEW
+357 AL
-364 RTSRAATRAAARL
+364 RSARGAARRAALEAAGEPVP
-377 AAAKAA
+377 A
-383 DAATGTAADAAM
+383 DSG
-395 VAAADA
+395 
-401 AAQSSPGRAMANGAW
+401 PGFFGGLWNGA
-416 NVVCWAVTFAY
+416 CWAATFAY

-439 AGKAVEILRRAAA
+439 AGKAVDILKRAVAL
-452 FDPVGAGFRP
+452 DPDGAGFRP
-462 TCLILVG
+462 TCLILV
-469 VVLAVQL
+469 VLVLGVQL
-476 LHLTGRDFFR
+476 MGFSGRDFFR
-486 KGFEWLPFPAQ
+486 KSFEWMPFPLQ
-497 GVALGVLSACILKL
+497 GAALGVAAACILKL
-511 GPDGVLPFIYFQ
+511 GPDGVLPFIYFA

>member
-1 LRVTSGRS
+1 
-9 PSAAMNI
+9 MNI

-21 ALFFAVVLPLN
+21 ALFFAVILPLN
-32 WLLRSYSGAYRL
+32 WMLRSRAGAYRL

-72 WFFAVV
+72 WFFSVV

-87 RRFCLVLYV
+87 RRFCLILYV
-96 AFSLGMLMFFK
+96 AFSLGMLVFFK
-107 YYEMLYLSADW
+107 YYEMLYISADW
-118 LFRMLSINSPVP
+118 LFRTLSIKSPVP

-154 YRDPGKVE
+154 YRDPAKVE
-162 RSLIEVFCFISFFP
+162 RSLVEVFCFISFFP

-190 AQLKKQQVEQV
+190 PQLKKEPGQAV

-210 TRGLVKK
+210 TRGLIKK

-227 IVRVTFGAPSGY
+227 IVRTTFGAPEGF
-239 SSAAVAV
+239 SSVAVLV
-246 GILSYAVQIYCDFSG
+246 GILSYAAQIYCDFSG

-266 QGVGLLMGFD
+266 QGVALLMGFD
-276 IPDNFNAPYTSL
+276 IPDNFNAPYSSL

-302 TWLRDYL
+302 VWLRDYL
-309 YISLGGNRKGTGRK
+309 YISLGGNRKGRWRK
-323 YVNLVTTM
+323 FANLVATM

-344 LVWGFIHGFGLVG
+344 LVWGFIHGLGLVG
-357 THMAVEW
+357 NHIVTEY
-364 RTSRAATRAAARL
+364 RTARAAAR
-377 AAAKAA
+377 AAAGLPEGGGGVLGWAWKALCW
-383 DAATGTAADAAM
+383 TA
-395 VAAADA
+395 
-401 AAQSSPGRAMANGAW
+401 
-416 NVVCWAVTFAY
+416 TFAY

-439 AGKAVEILRRAAA
+439 ASKAVDILKRVAEL
-452 FDPVGAGFRP
+452 DVSGAGFRP
-462 TCLILVG
+462 VCLVLV
-469 VVLAVQL
+469 VIVLAAQVM
-476 LHLTGRDFFR
+476 HLSGRDFFR
-486 KGFEWLPFPAQ
+486 KGFEWLPFPLQ
-497 GVALGVLSACILKL
+497 GAALGVAASCILKL

>member
-1 LRVTSGRS
+1 
-9 PSAAMNI
+9 MNI

-21 ALFFAVVLPLN
+21 ALFFAVILPLN
-32 WLLRSYSGAYRL
+32 WLIRPRAGLYRL
-44 FLLLASYVFYASFN
+44 FLLLTSYIFYASFN

-78 FAETSDARF
+78 FAETSDVRF
-87 RRFCLVLYV
+87 RRFCLILYT
-96 AFSLGMLMFFK
+96 AFSLGMLVFFK
-107 YYEMLYLSADW
+107 YYEMLYISVDW
-118 LFRMLSINSPVP
+118 VYRVFEAKSPVP

-154 YRDPGKVE
+154 YRDPTKVE
-162 RSLIEVFCFISFFP
+162 RSLVEVFCFIAFFP

-190 AQLKKQQVEQV
+190 PQLKKEHVDGT

-227 IVRVTFGAPSGY
+227 IVRTTFGAPEGFT
-239 SSAAVAV
+239 SAAVLV
-246 GILSYAVQIYCDFSG
+246 GILSYTMQIYCDFSG

-266 QGVGLLMGFD
+266 QGVALLMGFD
-276 IPDNFNAPYTSL
+276 VPDNFNAPYVSR

-302 TWLRDYL
+302 LWLRDYL
-309 YISLGGNRKGTGRK
+309 YISLGGNRKGRLRK
-323 YVNLVTTM
+323 YVNLAATM

-344 LVWGFIHGFGLVG
+344 LIWGCIHGLGLIWAHLVNE
-357 THMAVEW
+357 A
-364 RTSRAATRAAARL
+364 RSAKAAAR
-377 AAAKAA
+377 
-383 DAATGTAADAAM
+383 TAAGLPPTGGGALG
-395 VAAADA
+395 VA
-401 AAQSSPGRAMANGAW
+401 
-416 NVVCWAVTFAY
+416 WAVVSWLATFAY

-439 AGKAVEILRRAAA
+439 AGKAMDILRRVAVWDGSGES
-452 FDPVGAGFRP
+452 FHP
-462 TCLILVG
+462 TCLVLVV
-469 VVLAVQL
+469 VVLVVQL
-476 LHLTGRDFFR
+476 LHLTGKDVFR
-486 KGFEWLPFPAQ
+486 KVFERLPAPVA
-497 GVALGVLSACILKL
+497 GVGLGLAAVAILKL

>member
-1 LRVTSGRS
+1 
-9 PSAAMNI
+9 MNI

-21 ALFFAVVLPLN
+21 ALFFAAILPLN
-32 WLLRSYSGAYRL
+32 WILRRWAAPYRV

-78 FAETSDARF
+78 FAETSDLRF
-87 RRFCLVLYV
+87 RRFCMILYV
-96 AFSLGMLMFFK
+96 AFSLGMLVFFK
-107 YYEMLYLSADW
+107 YYEMLYISSDW
-118 LFRMLSINSPVP
+118 LFRNISVANPVP

-154 YRDPGKVE
+154 YRDPAKVE
-162 RSLIEVFCFISFFP
+162 RSLIEVFCFIAFFP

-190 AQLKKQQVEQV
+190 PQLKNSKVEPA

-210 TRGLVKK
+210 TRGLIKK

-227 IVRVTFGAPSGY
+227 IVRATFGAPEGF
-239 SSAAVAV
+239 SSAAVLV
-246 GILSYAVQIYCDFSG
+246 GVLSYSAQIYCDFSG

-266 QGVGLLMGFD
+266 QGIALLMGFD
-276 IPDNFNAPYTSL
+276 VPDNFNAPYTSQ

-302 TWLRDYL
+302 LWLRDYL
-309 YISLGGNRKGTGRK
+309 YISLGGNRKGRTRK
-323 YVNLVTTM
+323 FVNLIATM
-331 ALGGLWHGAAYNF
+331 GLGGLWHGAAYNF

-357 THMAVEW
+357 NHLIMEYRKA
-364 RTSRAATRAAARL
+364 RAAAR
-377 AAAKAA
+377 
-383 DAATGTAADAAM
+383 
-395 VAAADA
+395 VAAGVALPEGLTFSGA
-401 AAQSSPGRAMANGAW
+401 AWATL
-416 NVVCWAVTFAY
+416 CWLTTFTYVT
-427 VNVAWVFFGAED
+427 VAWVFFGAED
-439 AGKAVEILRRAAA
+439 AGKAVDILSRIAAW
-452 FDPVGAGFRP
+452 DPSGAGFRP
-462 TCLILVG
+462 TCLVLVG
-469 VVLAVQL
+469 LVLAVQL
-476 LHLTGRDFFR
+476 LNWSGRDVFR
-486 KGFEWLPFPAQ
+486 RGFEWLPMPVQ
-497 GVALGVLSACILKL
+497 GLALGIAATLILKL